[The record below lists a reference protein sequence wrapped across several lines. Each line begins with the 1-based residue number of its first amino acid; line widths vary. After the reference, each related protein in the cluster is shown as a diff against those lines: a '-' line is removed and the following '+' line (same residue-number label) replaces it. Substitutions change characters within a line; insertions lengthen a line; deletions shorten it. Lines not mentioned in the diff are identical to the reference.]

1 MVPATRC
8 SASDERGAGLI
19 ATIAGVSV
27 FLVLLLFCAQLLFN
41 LYATSVVTAAAS
53 DAVRIVA
60 RAGGEPGAQEVARAT
75 AEAHARE
82 LLGRYADRVGFEWT
96 LGEREVALHV
106 TAENTNFLFGSLALD
121 AMQTVDRTVRA
132 RVECFR
138 EEDGTCR
145 A

>member
-19 ATIAGVSV
+19 ATAAGVSV
-27 FLVLLLFCAQLLFN
+27 FLVLLLFCTQLLFN

-60 RAGGEPGAQEVARAT
+60 RAGGEPGAQEAARGG
-75 AEAHARE
+75 AETHARE
-82 LLGRYADRVGFEWT
+82 LLGRYADRVAFEWT
-96 LGEREVALHV
+96 LGPEEVALHV
-106 TAENTNFLFGSLALD
+106 TAENRNFLFGALALD

-138 EEDGTCR
+138 EEDGSCR